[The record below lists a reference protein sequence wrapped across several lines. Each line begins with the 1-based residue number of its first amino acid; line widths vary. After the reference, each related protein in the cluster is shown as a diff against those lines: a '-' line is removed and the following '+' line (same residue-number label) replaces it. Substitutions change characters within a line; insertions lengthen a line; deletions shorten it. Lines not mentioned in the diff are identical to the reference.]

1 MPGCGKY
8 IVYWWCC
15 GYVEFTV
22 YLNGSIHCVNSS
34 THKYVMQKSKLCT
47 ASHYIAITFCITTLG
62 LMSRFDMSRALSV
75 RPVTTNMHRG
85 TILRD
90 CESMFGSISYTM
102 CTEYCH
108 TKRESY
114 VCFFLELKLLPV
126 VASSNVLLTEAMI
139 LLFYTPLKTH
149 WQFR

>member
-1 MPGCGKY
+1 MPGCGKH

-15 GYVEFTV
+15 GYVEFTM
-22 YLNGSIHCVNSS
+22 YLNGSIHCINSS
-34 THKYVMQKSKLCT
+34 IHKYVMQKSKLCT
-47 ASHYIAITFCITTLG
+47 ASHYTAITLCITTLG
-62 LMSRFDMSRALSV
+62 LMSRFDMSCALSV

-102 CTEYCH
+102 CTSFCH

-114 VCFFLELKLLPV
+114 VCFFRIKTPASGSIIKCPV
-126 VASSNVLLTEAMI
+126 DRGNDFAVLYSIENTLTV
-139 LLFYTPLKTH
+139 
-149 WQFR
+149 